1 MDEPLIHLDR
11 RSCYTVITINRPRH
25 GNALSFE
32 AIGSIK
38 QSIID
43 LQSDQPT
50 PIVFT
55 GAGEKFFCAGGDIKS
70 YTKIDSEVELE
81 EIFGAARDLLDM
93 IEAYP
98 CAVIA
103 AINGWA
109 LGGGAELALACDFR
123 VIEEHASV
131 GFPQVR
137 LGIIP
142 GWDGIERL
150 SRLVGFGN
158 AKQLFLTGEP
168 MASSDTVKT
177 GLAHWCVPKGE
188 SLKKSTAL
196 CEAFVK
202 LPQAAFRVAKE
213 QVLKAYSGG
222 YTKTEARGNF
232 ARLWFSAEHRDAERD
247 FSNKSLP

>member
-1 MDEPLIHLDR
+1 MDESLIKVDR
-11 RSCYTVITINRPRH
+11 RSYYSVITINRPRH

-32 AIGSIK
+32 AIRSIK

-43 LQSDQPT
+43 LRSDKPN
-50 PIVFT
+50 PIIFT

-81 EIFGAARDLLDM
+81 EIFGAARDLLDL

-142 GWDGIERL
+142 GWDGMERL
-150 SRLVGFGN
+150 SRLVGFGS
-158 AKQLFLTGEP
+158 AKQLLLTGEP

-177 GLAHWCVPKGE
+177 GFAHWSVPKGE
-188 SLKKSTAL
+188 SLKKSAEL
-196 CEAFVK
+196 CEALVK
-202 LPQAAFRVAKE
+202 LPQPAFGVAKE
-213 QVLKAYSGG
+213 QVLKAYSGD
-222 YTKTEARGNF
+222 YTRNEARRSF
-232 ARLWFSAEHRDAERD
+232 ARLWFSADHREAERD
-247 FSNKSLP
+247 FSNKSLL